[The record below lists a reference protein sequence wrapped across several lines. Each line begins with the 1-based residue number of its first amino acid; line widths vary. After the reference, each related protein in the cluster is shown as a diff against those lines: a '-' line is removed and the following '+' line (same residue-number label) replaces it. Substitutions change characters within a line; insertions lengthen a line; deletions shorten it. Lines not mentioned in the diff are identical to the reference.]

1 MYIVARVTSRID
13 ILAPATIG
21 VLAGTGTVSSLGEL
35 PPEFAV
41 TDPNTN
47 GTITVTLIASNAAT
61 VLSAGSAGGATV
73 SSSGNTVAITGDAA
87 QVNAALAT
95 LEITEAAS
103 ATSDIITVT
112 ASDPQALPAHTAIAV
127 RVTPDTG
134 PAFANPPG
142 IVTLHANAV
151 SALPGLVIGDPQVT
165 ALNQAGQGTQESM
178 AVTLAAASGI
188 LLLPGFSALS
198 GISAAGLGTGTI
210 VLDFTADQLGAVNAL
225 LAGLEFAGPAAQSGL
240 AYSLRYIAGPLPST
254 VTAGNIQLDIAGSP
268 GSNGTFQ
275 AGNQTLILGVQSLAA
290 STTLTID
297 GTTADLGGIA
307 GQGAVIIGPDA
318 ALNLPYNDLS
328 LGGTSLDFGT
338 LQADNFLDTG
348 DLIIADS
355 ITFNGAATFAGEVDF
370 IGNLIGGNTAAVS
383 NQLGISLDAGAL
395 LIGTGTITAGNFSEA
410 GRISGAGT
418 ISALAG
424 ETILIAAASIGGG
437 AELQVQGGGVMILGP
452 VSPLYGVFNPTPLTI
467 DSSVT
472 LAFANDP
479 GPLPIT
485 GIYGDAIGQSGGV
498 FVISGPQ
505 AFAGTITGFVPGD
518 RLIFPGLTNV
528 SLFNI
533 TADSFEVGG
542 LNSNGTMV
550 TYQIDTAYP
559 AGTSVYAS
567 TDNEGDPEI
576 GLRGTTTE
584 VFLAGNTI
592 ATADIYATA
601 GTAQPIQGL
610 QLLLTA
616 STTHTLTVTLSVA
629 NGVLADDGFGPNAT
643 ITLTAPNV
651 IALNAE
657 LASLTYTGNGRSDVL
672 TVSSGTGVLAGLDVT
687 AFINGAAAGT
697 LSGFGGLP
705 PTEGQVADF
714 VSGNLLAATAD
725 AAPGELLLSGNV
737 NFAAAL
743 QMDGISGTA
752 LLINDGATG
761 LFDAAAS
768 VAIEADVTI
777 GNAAGAGTL
786 DILTDNFTIGANGA
800 SANLTIGGV
809 AAAAGSA
816 ADVFG
821 TLGVSSN
828 LLIGTGGAATLNLAG
843 NLGEATTTLGGAG
856 RLVGY
861 GGAVVAF
868 GALTDAGA
876 ISFTDQAAAS
886 TSTIGLTGLLAL
898 GGAATLE
905 DFGNLAIGTGGTL
918 QIGPDA
924 SLSAVTLTMTGGTIL
939 DTGTLALGT
948 LLSGAG
954 IVSLAGG
961 TISAAG
967 FTVGGTSTLSGTGIL
982 APTGSIANKGTII
995 AAGGSLLLGGDVS
1008 NTGAVIIAAGATLD
1022 AVHTLNGAVAFS
1034 GTGAELIVNDSGVFT
1049 AVVSSFAGHDVI
1061 DLVGVAPSLVI
1072 DSGGTVTIGTGTNAI
1087 GSFALGVISG
1097 QPAISIVSDGAG
1109 GALIT
1114 LGDEMPCFARGTR
1127 LLTPTGYR
1135 PVQALAPGDALITL
1149 RGGRRQIRWIGRRT
1163 LDFAS
1168 TRARA
1173 ALPVL
1178 IMPGAFGRGQP
1189 VRPLRLSPLHAVFW
1203 DGVLVPA
1210 VHLVNGATILR
1221 EAAGAAV
1228 TYHHVELDRHDV
1240 VLAEGLPCETY
1251 LDTGNRSTLYDEA
1264 GIRSPSAKACAALV
1278 TSGPRL
1284 AAIRRQLHERALAA
1298 GFSLTYQP
1306 VLRAV
1311 AGEQTS
1317 LPEIIRQG
1325 QRRIARLTLPR
1336 AARQVTL
1343 LSRCASPADTDPDSE
1358 DRRDLALCLGRAQTG
1373 AGQPVLG
1380 QGWLPRAPQDNGH
1393 WMGPRADLLLR
1404 RPADSLTLSL
1414 AAVIRTW
1421 RSPETRL

>member
-1 MYIVARVTSRID
+1 VTSRID

-21 VLAGTGTVSSLGEL
+21 VLAGTCTVSSLGEL

-41 TDPNTN
+41 TDPNAN
-47 GTITVTLIASNAAT
+47 GTITVKLIAANAAT

-73 SSSGNTVAITGDAA
+73 SSSNNTLSITGDAA
-87 QVNAALAT
+87 KVNAALAT

-103 ATSDIITVT
+103 ATSDIITIT
-112 ASDPQALPAHTAIAV
+112 ASDPQVLPAHTALAV
-127 RVTPDTG
+127 KVTPDTG

-142 IVTLHANAV
+142 NVTLKPNAIDV
-151 SALPGLVIGDPQVT
+151 LPGLVIGDPQVA
-165 ALNQAGQGTQESM
+165 ALDQAGEGTQESM

-198 GISAAGLGTGTI
+198 GISASGLGTGTI
-210 VLDFTADQLGAVNAL
+210 VLDFSADQLGAVNAL
-225 LAGLEFAGPAAQSGL
+225 LAGLEFAGPAATAGL

-254 VTAGNIQLDIAGSP
+254 VTAGNIQLDIGGSP
-268 GSNGTFQ
+268 GSNGTYT
-275 AGNQTLILGVQSLAA
+275 AGNQTLILGPVSLAA
-290 STTLTID
+290 SKTLNIT

-307 GQGAVIIGPDA
+307 GAGAVIIGPDA

-348 DLIIADS
+348 DLIIAES
-355 ITFNGAATFAGEVDF
+355 ATFNGAATFAGEVDF

-383 NQLGISLDAGAL
+383 NQLGISLQAGAL

-424 ETILIAAASIGGG
+424 ETILIAAGSIGGG
-437 AELQVQGGGVMILGP
+437 AELQVQAGGVMILGP

-479 GPLPIT
+479 GVIPIT

-542 LNSNGTMV
+542 LNSSGTMV

-559 AGTSVYAS
+559 AGTAVYAS

-576 GLRGTTTE
+576 GLRATGTE
-584 VFLAGNTI
+584 VFLDGNTI
-592 ATADIYATA
+592 AGASFDASA
-601 GTAQPIQGL
+601 GIAQPVQGL
-610 QLLLTA
+610 NLLLTA
-616 STTHTLTVTLSVA
+616 STTHTLTVTLSVEH
-629 NGVLADDGFGPNAT
+629 GVLADGALGPNAT
-643 ITLTAPNV
+643 ITLTAPNI
-651 IALNAE
+651 IALNAD
-657 LASLTYTGNGRSDVL
+657 LAALTYTGNGQTDVL

-687 AFINGAAAGT
+687 GFVNAVPAGT
-697 LSGFGGLP
+697 TISGFGPLP
-705 PTEGQVADF
+705 PSEGEVAAYS
-714 VSGNLLAATAD
+714 SGTLLAATANE
-725 AAPGELLLSGNV
+725 APGELILDGDL

-743 QMDGISGTA
+743 QADGISGTA
-752 LLINDGATG
+752 LLIDAGG
-761 LFDAAAS
+761 IGMFDAAAS
-768 VAIEADVTI
+768 VALAADVTI
-777 GNAAGAGTL
+777 GDAAGAGTL
-786 DILTDNFTIGANGA
+786 DILTDNITIGANGA
-800 SANLTIGGV
+800 SANLTIGGL

-816 ADVFG
+816 VDVFG
-821 TLGVSSN
+821 TLGISGN
-828 LLIGTGGAATLNLAG
+828 LLIGTGGAATLDLAG
-843 NLGEATTTLGGAG
+843 NLGEATTTLGSAG
-856 RLVGY
+856 SLFAY
-861 GGAVVAF
+861 GTAVVAF
-868 GALTDAGA
+868 GALSDAGA
-876 ISFTDQAAAS
+876 MSFTDQAAAS
-886 TSTIGLTGLLAL
+886 ASTIGLTGLLAL
-898 GGAATLE
+898 GGTATLE
-905 DFGNLAIGTGGTL
+905 DFGNLAIGSGGTL

-924 SLSAVTLTMTGGTIL
+924 SLSAVTLTMTAGTIL
-939 DTGTLALGT
+939 DAGTLALGT
-948 LLSGAG
+948 LLSGGG

-967 FTVGGTSTLSGTGIL
+967 FTVGGSSTLSGFGIL

-1008 NTGAVIIAAGATLD
+1008 NTGAVIIGAGATLD

-1034 GTGAELIVNDSGVFT
+1034 GTGAELVVNDPGVFT

-1061 DLVGVAPSLVI
+1061 DLVGVAPSLVT
-1072 DSGGTVTIGTGTNAI
+1072 DGGGTVTIGTGTNAV
-1087 GSFALGVISG
+1087 GGFDLNMAGG
-1097 QPAISIVSDGAG
+1097 QPAVSIVSDGAG

-1135 PVQALAPGDALITL
+1135 PVQALAPGDTLITL
-1149 RGGRRQIRWIGRRT
+1149 RGARRQIRWIGRRT
-1163 LDFAS
+1163 VDFA
-1168 TRARA
+1168 TPRARG

-1189 VRPLRLSPLHAVFW
+1189 ARPLRLSPLHAVFW

-1210 VHLVNGATILR
+1210 LHLVNGATILR
-1221 EAAGAAV
+1221 EPMAAAV
-1228 TYHHVELDRHDV
+1228 TYFHVEMDRHDV

-1264 GIRSPSAKACAALV
+1264 GIRSPCAKACAALV

-1284 AAIRRQLHERALAA
+1284 AAIRRQLHGRVLQA
-1298 GFSLTYQP
+1298 GFTLTYQP

-1311 AGEQTS
+1311 AGEHTS

-1325 QRRIARLTLPR
+1325 QRRIARLGLPR
-1336 AARQVTL
+1336 AARKVTL

-1373 AGQPVLG
+1373 GGQPTLG

-1393 WMGPRADLLLR
+1393 WMGTRADLLLCH
-1404 RPADSLTLSL
+1404 PADSLTLSL

-1421 RSPETRL
+1421 QAPETRL